1 MSLLVLFFI
10 CASCV
15 WLVGRVWRQ
24 KGVLSAWMSEQKLE
38 LNANA
43 LCGDPSLFFA
53 AAPKVTIQT
62 RYVMLVR
69 QVATWW
75 LGEPALLLL
84 ASRFFRPLVFQPLG
98 GGSSGPSV
106 SVAPLFGPNFLSASM
121 SAAVS

>member
-24 KGVLSAWMSEQKLE
+24 KGVLSAWMPEQKLE

-69 QVATWW
+69 QIATWW
-75 LGEPALLLL
+75 LREPVLILLV
-84 ASRFFRPLVFQPLG
+84 SRFFRPLG
-98 GGSSGPSV
+98 GGSSGSSV
-106 SVAPLFGPNFLSASM
+106 SVAPLFGPGFLSASM
-121 SAAVS
+121 SAVAS